1 MARTLFIEIVGD
13 TSSVEKAFKK
23 TAAGAKNLDREVSQT
38 ARGAIVGSGAFRS
51 MGRSVAFASGAF
63 LGGAGLIAATK
74 ASVSA
79 ASNLAEQTS
88 KTNVVFGQS
97 GATVKRWSQDTVESM
112 GLASDQALET
122 ASSFGALLRPIGLT
136 GSAAAVQSEKLTKLG
151 ADLASFYNTS
161 VQDALDAIRSGLVGE
176 AEPLRR
182 YGVLLS
188 ETRVQQEALRETGK
202 KHASQLTAQEKVL
215 ARIQLVYKDTS
226 QAQGDFART
235 SSGFANQTRILTAN
249 FRQLEIEVGQKLLP
263 FLTRATGFLNDFF
276 DEFNK
281 NKQSQDKSTE
291 STHKTNKSIV
301 VAATVFKFFGHVVR
315 EDVKHVDALG
325 DAIDRLGFALK
336 DRVFSQGIFSK
347 AGQNVLDRVP
357 GLAPGGAGTF
367 SPAGSGGS
375 GTAAAAARPRA
386 SLTFQLSILQE
397 RLAKAELTATQ
408 RDDRAI
414 LVRIAALTQQKIAKT
429 HELGARTKLTQDLVG
444 VENQIAAIDQ
454 QAADARKSRR
464 EKELAERQKE
474 REQSLAAYKKTQAQ
488 AAKILADARARVK
501 AQAQALKDAA
511 DVVRSALGG
520 IFTGPVFNAPAGVLG
535 VSNARGV
542 GGTGGAGGFVSNLRQ
557 QTAQLVAFNND
568 LARLAR
574 RGAPGGLIS
583 QLRQGGLEQG
593 PLIHQL
599 ATAGRPTLRSLFRA
613 FAQQEKVVQQIAH
626 ADVQAKTVT
635 IVTSSLKGAATAP
648 SSQRRGRQAGIP
660 NTLAQNLGF

>member
-1 MARTLFIEIVGD
+1 MARKLIVEIVGD
-13 TSSVEKAFKK
+13 TSSLEKSFRQ
-23 TAAGAKNLDREVSQT
+23 TEAATNKFDRSLGQT
-38 ARGAIVGSGAFRS
+38 TRGAIVGTGAFRS
-51 MGRSVAFASGAF
+51 LGRSVAFASSGF
-63 LGGAGLIAATK
+63 IGGVGLVAAMK

-79 ASNLAEQTS
+79 ASNLNEQTS
-88 KTNVVFGQS
+88 KTAVVFGQS
-97 GATVKRWSQDTVESM
+97 AGEVERWSNTAVNAM

-136 GSAAAVQSEKLTKLG
+136 GVAAAQQSERLTQLG

-176 AEPLRR
+176 SEPLRR

-188 ETRVQQEALRETGK
+188 ETRVQQQALSDTGK
-202 KHASQLTAQEKVL
+202 TNAKELTNQDKVL
-215 ARIQLVYKDTS
+215 ARITLTYKDAAK
-226 QAQGDFART
+226 AQGDFART
-235 SSGFANQTRILTAN
+235 SGGLANQQRILAAN
-249 FRQLEIEVGQKLLP
+249 VRQLEIALGQKLVP
-263 FLTRATGFLNDFF
+263 TLTTLVQFLNSNTGAF
-276 DEFNK
+276 
-281 NKQSQDKSTE
+281 
-291 STHKTNKSIV
+291 KTLFHIAQFASPLSFV
-301 VAATVFKFFGHVVR
+301 P
-315 EDVKHVDALG
+315 
-325 DAIDRLGFALK
+325 AILK
-336 DRVFSQGIFSK
+336 GVNGGGNQTGI
-347 AGQNVLDRVP
+347 P
-357 GLAPGGAGTF
+357 GLTGPAGT
-367 SPAGSGGS
+367 P
-375 GTAAAAARPRA
+375 GTTQGLRGPIGHAPPPA

-414 LVRIAALTQQKIAKT
+414 LVRIAALTRQKIAKT
-429 HELGARTKLTQDLVG
+429 KELGERTRLTDTLVG
-444 VENQIAAIDQ
+444 VESQIASIDQ
-454 QAADARKSRR
+454 QAADSRKSRR
-464 EKELAERQKE
+464 EKELAARQKE
-474 REQSLAAYKKTQAQ
+474 PQQALAAYKKTQAQ
-488 AAKILADARARVK
+488 AAEILAAAKARVK

-535 VSNARGV
+535 VSNARGI
-542 GGTGGAGGFVSNLRQ
+542 GSTIGAGGFVSNLRQ

-635 IVTSSLKGAATAP
+635 IVTSSLSGRATTP
-648 SSQRRGRQAGIP
+648 STQRRGRQAGVPASIGSYINP
-660 NTLAQNLGF
+660 